1 MDWTCFGAAMTGAGA
16 YFVCDMVWHWLLITG
31 RRRPARWESA
41 PACWTKNLRHNS
53 PPPPS
58 ATNAE

>member
-31 RRRPARWESA
+31 RRRPARWESSRYYDQRRRA
-41 PACWTKNLRHNS
+41 GLLDEKS
-53 PPPPS
+53 PP
-58 ATNAE
+58 